1 MIEKQQI
8 FPMLLQACPSY
19 LNRYEAYIEK
29 NYEIEEERLLYVDIG
44 DFTAYMIECYA
55 KRKTDEFDEA
65 FDAIERML
73 VHGDSYVQDFAV
85 VGILET
91 LQNQLLDKE
100 IELNEFEPLLQPE
113 SKAAWRHLIDFW
125 NGKVQ

>member
-19 LNRYEAYIEK
+19 LSKYEAYIEQ

-100 IELNEFEPLLQPE
+100 IELNEFEPLLQSE

-125 NGKVQ
+125 NGKIQ

>member
-19 LNRYEAYIEK
+19 LNRYKAYIEQ
-29 NYEIEEERLLYVDIG
+29 NYEIEEEKLLYVDIG
-44 DFTAYMIECYA
+44 NFTAYMIECYA

-65 FDAIERML
+65 FDAIEHML
-73 VHGDSYVQDFAV
+73 VQGDSYVQDFAV

-125 NGKVQ
+125 NGKVM